1 MEPEYQTVSQ
11 MYERLLLMIR
21 QRNDTGFRLAV
32 NDAVLQPR
40 NPFEPANKRRPK
52 PTVTIAVSL
61 FVVLALVFSLFQSPT
76 QGVDA
81 DVDTQSTDIARCA
94 ASTSDDK

>member
-1 MEPEYQTVSQ
+1 MQPEYQTVSK

-61 FVVLALVFSLFQSPT
+61 FAVLALVFLYFSCQHK
-76 QGVDA
+76 G
-81 DVDTQSTDIARCA
+81 
-94 ASTSDDK
+94 

>member
-11 MYERLLLMIR
+11 MYQRLLLMIR

-40 NPFEPANKRRPK
+40 NPFEPSNKRRPK
-52 PTVTIAVSL
+52 PTVVIAVSL
-61 FVVLALVFSLFQSPT
+61 FVVLALVFFYFSFRHK
-76 QGVDA
+76 G
-81 DVDTQSTDIARCA
+81 
-94 ASTSDDK
+94 

>member
-1 MEPEYQTVSQ
+1 MQPEYQTVSQ

-40 NPFEPANKRRPK
+40 NPFEPADKRRPK
-52 PTVTIAVSL
+52 PTVAIAVSL
-61 FVVLALVFSLFQSPT
+61 FVVLALVFFYFSFQHK
-76 QGVDA
+76 G
-81 DVDTQSTDIARCA
+81 
-94 ASTSDDK
+94 

>member
-21 QRNDTGFRLAV
+21 QRDDTGFRLAV
-32 NDAVLQPR
+32 TDAALQPR

-52 PTVTIAVSL
+52 PAVAITISL
-61 FVVLALVFSLFQSPT
+61 FVVLALVFLYFSFQHR
-76 QGVDA
+76 G
-81 DVDTQSTDIARCA
+81 
-94 ASTSDDK
+94 

>member
-11 MYERLLLMIR
+11 MYERLQLMIR

-40 NPFEPANKRRPK
+40 NPFELANKRRPK
-52 PTVTIAVSL
+52 PTVAIAVSL
-61 FVVLALVFSLFQSPT
+61 LVVLTLVFFYFSFQHK
-76 QGVDA
+76 G
-81 DVDTQSTDIARCA
+81 
-94 ASTSDDK
+94 

>member
-21 QRNDTGFRLAV
+21 QRDDTGFRLAV
-32 NDAVLQPR
+32 IDAALQPR

-52 PTVTIAVSL
+52 PAVAITISL
-61 FVVLALVFSLFQSPT
+61 FVVLALVFLYFSFQHR
-76 QGVDA
+76 G
-81 DVDTQSTDIARCA
+81 
-94 ASTSDDK
+94 

>member
-40 NPFEPANKRRPK
+40 NPFEPSNKRRPK
-52 PTVTIAVSL
+52 PTVAITISL
-61 FVVLALVFSLFQSPT
+61 LVVLALVFFYFSFQHR
-76 QGVDA
+76 G
-81 DVDTQSTDIARCA
+81 
-94 ASTSDDK
+94 

>member
-21 QRNDTGFRLAV
+21 QRDDTGFRLAV
-32 NDAVLQPR
+32 TDAALQPR

-52 PTVTIAVSL
+52 PAVAITISL
-61 FVVLALVFSLFQSPT
+61 FVVLAVVFLYFSFQHK
-76 QGVDA
+76 G
-81 DVDTQSTDIARCA
+81 
-94 ASTSDDK
+94 

>member
-1 MEPEYQTVSQ
+1 MQPEYQTVSQ

-52 PTVTIAVSL
+52 ATVTITVSL
-61 FVVLALVFSLFQSPT
+61 FVVLALVFFYFSCQHK
-76 QGVDA
+76 G
-81 DVDTQSTDIARCA
+81 
-94 ASTSDDK
+94 

>member
-1 MEPEYQTVSQ
+1 MQPEYQTVSQ

-40 NPFEPANKRRPK
+40 NPFEPTNRRRPK
-52 PTVTIAVSL
+52 PPVAIAVSL
-61 FVVLALVFSLFQSPT
+61 FAVLALVFFYFSCQHK
-76 QGVDA
+76 G
-81 DVDTQSTDIARCA
+81 
-94 ASTSDDK
+94 

>member
-11 MYERLLLMIR
+11 TYERLLLMIS

-40 NPFEPANKRRPK
+40 NPFEPANRRRPK
-52 PTVTIAVSL
+52 PTIAIAVSL
-61 FVVLALVFSLFQSPT
+61 FVVLALVFFYFSFQHR
-76 QGVDA
+76 G
-81 DVDTQSTDIARCA
+81 
-94 ASTSDDK
+94 

>member
-21 QRNDTGFRLAV
+21 QRDDTGFRLAV
-32 NDAVLQPR
+32 TDAVLQPR

-52 PTVTIAVSL
+52 PAVAIAISL
-61 FVVLALVFSLFQSPT
+61 FVLLALVFLYFSFQHK
-76 QGVDA
+76 G
-81 DVDTQSTDIARCA
+81 
-94 ASTSDDK
+94 

>member
-11 MYERLLLMIR
+11 MYERLLLVIR

-32 NDAVLQPR
+32 TDAVLQPR

-52 PTVTIAVSL
+52 PSVAIAVSL
-61 FVVLALVFSLFQSPT
+61 FLVLALVFLYFSFQHK
-76 QGVDA
+76 G
-81 DVDTQSTDIARCA
+81 
-94 ASTSDDK
+94 

>member
-21 QRNDTGFRLAV
+21 QCNDTGLRLAV
-32 NDAVLQPR
+32 NDVVLQPR

-52 PTVTIAVSL
+52 PTVAITVSL
-61 FVVLALVFSLFQSPT
+61 LVVLALVFFYFSFQHR
-76 QGVDA
+76 G
-81 DVDTQSTDIARCA
+81 
-94 ASTSDDK
+94 